1 MSERRQVWATLASL
15 LQKVE
20 RDAAPPA
27 AAPPPADGSAP
38 GALATLE
45 QEVRKLGKTQFKA
58 NALAEE
64 QAARWEKMLEAAQAT
79 QDQQARLLDTLA
91 VERAAA
97 AQLALLEAILP
108 ALDGLD
114 HALQSGQQYLHRRDT
129 AARKPDLTPAQARL
143 VSPADRAML
152 AGWLDGL
159 RLVRAR
165 LLSILE
171 AGGVTPIP
179 SIGHLFDPYLHVAV
193 GTTSE
198 IPPNIEPAPNLIVA
212 EERPGYRSP
221 AGVLRFAEVIVYRP
235 KMTGV

>member
-1 MSERRQVWATLASL
+1 MSERRQVWAALASL

-20 RDAAPPA
+20 QDAP
-27 AAPPPADGSAP
+27 PPPADGSA
-38 GALATLE
+38 LAALE

-64 QAARWEKMLEAAQAT
+64 QAARWEKMLEAAQAA

-91 VERAAA
+91 AERAAA
-97 AQLALLEAILP
+97 ARQTLLEATLP

-114 HALQSGQQYLHRRDT
+114 NAIRSGRQYLHIRDT
-129 AARKPDLTPAQARL
+129 AATKPDLTPAQARL

-165 LLSILE
+165 LLAILE
-171 AGGVTPIP
+171 VGDVTPIP
-179 SIGHLFDPYLHVAV
+179 TIGQLFDPYLHVAV
-193 GTTSE
+193 GTVSE
-198 IPPNIEPAPNLIVA
+198 IPPRLEPVPFRSSSIETNLIVA

-235 KMTGV
+235 KITGE

>member
-15 LQKVE
+15 LQKAE
-20 RDAAPPA
+20 HQAS
-27 AAPPPADGSAP
+27 PPPADGN
-38 GALATLE
+38 ALAALE

-64 QAARWEKMLEAAQAT
+64 QAARWEKMLAAAQAT
-79 QDQQARLLDTLA
+79 QAQQARLLDTWTA
-91 VERAAA
+91 ERTAS
-97 AQLALLEAILP
+97 AQQTLLEAILP

-114 HALQSGQQYLHRRDT
+114 NAIRSGQQYLHIRDT
-129 AARKPDLTPAQARL
+129 AARKPDVTPAQARL

-165 LLSILE
+165 LLAILE
-171 AGGVTPIP
+171 AGDVTPIP
-179 SIGHLFDPYLHVAV
+179 TIGQRFDPYLHVAV
-193 GTTSE
+193 GTVSE
-198 IPPNIEPAPNLIVA
+198 VPPHLESIPFDSPSIETNLIVA

-221 AGVLRFAEVIVYRP
+221 VGVLRFAEVIVYRP
-235 KMTGV
+235 KFTGE